1 MSGFVLTLRFPSGSP
16 LIGGYSAVPTG
27 LHAVSA
33 QDHNGHPVIPATA
46 IRGALRESLESLLR
60 GAKQPA
66 CSGGDGLLLG
76 QAPVDKQERGP
87 INANI
92 QDETISVCRCKACLL
107 FGTQRDK
114 LDDGERAFSGLIL
127 SDARLPPCEDDLFDK
142 EPKKKEGPSWGIRP
156 GVGVARKRRAAED
169 QRLFMQK
176 VPLAGDEPFIA
187 TGTLRQPE
195 LQSLLVAAVTATKYI
210 GAGRSRGMARVDLS
224 LEWTEPSPVELPSFP
239 SEGDVHIRVTLR
251 SPAIVGIPVI
261 SGNVRETRHVI
272 PGSAV
277 RGAVGFALAEAL
289 PDPSDP
295 AFQSLVAE
303 DKTQF
308 GYLVPANKTPPSIIG
323 PLPITAA
330 TCKREKDQHGI
341 IDTLFD
347 RLAIQCI
354 SSPEEVAR
362 VFQHRVQACPCGAQ
376 LRSASGFRGAAAAVR
391 TRTVTRVAMD
401 RARGAARD
409 EMLFSQEMIEAETT
423 FEGTIRH
430 IPAEGRERLK
440 QALTLPLSL
449 GRGRSAGY
457 GQVDVSACSV
467 PKPNALRNRGES
479 FQKALAA
486 YLAKINLSL
495 PGVDVSHLVPITLLS
510 PLSAGQP
517 ADAEAVAD
525 GSALLLSKL
534 HAKSCFLS
542 VRRFVREGGWDQR
555 TGRMSAF
562 WATAAGGVFV
572 LNLGRDWRSAVQLLE
587 GLESHG
593 IGERRCQGYGQLLCF
608 DPFILSRTFAR

>member
-76 QAPVDKQERGP
+76 QAPVDNQESDP
-87 INANI
+87 INANK
-92 QDETISVCRCKACLL
+92 QDEAIRVCRCKACRL

-114 LDDGERAFSGLIL
+114 LDVGERAFSGLIL
-127 SDARLPPCEDDLFDK
+127 GDARLPQREDDRDAK
-142 EPKKKEGPSWGIRP
+142 EPRKKEGPSWGIRP
-156 GVGVARKRRAAED
+156 GVSVARKRRAAED

-176 VPLAGDEPFIA
+176 VPLVGDDSFIA

-195 LQSLLVAAVTATKYI
+195 LKSLLVAAVTATKYI
-210 GAGRSRGMARVDLS
+210 GSGRSRGLARVELS

-239 SEGDVHIRVTLR
+239 SDGDVHIRVTLR
-251 SPAIVGIPVI
+251 SSAIVGIPVI
-261 SGNVRETRHVI
+261 SSNVRETRHVI

-277 RGAVGFALAEAL
+277 RGAVGFALAESL
-289 PDPSDP
+289 PEPTDP
-295 AFQSLVAE
+295 AFQTLVAE
-303 DKTQF
+303 DNTQF
-308 GYLVPANKTPPSIIG
+308 GYLFPASKTPTSIIG

-354 SSPEEVAR
+354 SSPEDAER
-362 VFQHRVQACPCGAQ
+362 VWQHRVQACLCGAQ
-376 LRSASGFRGAAAAVR
+376 LRSASGFRGSASVP

-409 EMLFSQEMIEAETT
+409 EMLFSQEMIEPGTS
-423 FEGTIRH
+423 FEGTIRN
-430 IPAEGRERLK
+430 IPPEGRERLK

-457 GQVDVSACSV
+457 GQVEVSVDSV
-467 PKPNALRNRGES
+467 PTLDALENRG
-479 FQKALAA
+479 KAFGKSLAS
-486 YLAKINLSL
+486 YLANVNLSL
-495 PGVDVSHLVPITLLS
+495 PSVDVSHLVPITLLS
-510 PLSAGQP
+510 PLSAGHKKN
-517 ADAEAVAD
+517 AETVAD
-525 GSALLLSKL
+525 GSALLMAAL

-555 TGRMSAF
+555 TGRMHTF

-572 LNLGRDWRSAVQLLE
+572 LNLGRDWRSAVELLE
-587 GLESHG
+587 DLESTG